1 MKKYRI
7 EEINSIA
14 KDMKYEALY
23 WALGFEEKEK
33 GVFVK
38 VYENKDFKQTA
49 EIHLNDQYAVFP
61 GMKVTGGKLRLN
73 SHEAFVVLECAD
85 KLLSMGYNPES
96 FSVNESK
103 SLISGFGTCI
113 HCFEWNHCS
122 KEFADTKNEIVI
134 NYSSRLVSGIIEREY
149 YLNLEG
155 MVFDYGFFERKKIA
169 NGLCLGTKDDFAN
182 QIIEKSGK
190 GDFEFNGKTVAKY
203 SGNAKCVTVP
213 EGVTEL
219 ASSLFWDNQNIE
231 EVILP
236 ESLESLGGDTFYNCK
251 NLKHVN
257 IPANVRNMGNNP
269 FAGCPLLELKN
280 ESEHFALKDG
290 VLYTKDFSRLIYYPV
305 AKTDVAYKIHEGT
318 KIIGK
323 HAFYLCNNLM
333 SVYIPESVIKLENN
347 PFSGCE
353 KLELINHSERYKVSN
368 SVIYDADFTSV
379 IGCLNSIKT
388 DELHLRNVKRIC
400 RNSFWN
406 CKGIKKII
414 LPVTLEQ
421 IGYNPF
427 VGCSNIE
434 FVSESPDFI
443 VENGILFNKDKSKII
458 CCPSKAADGT
468 FKVPDSV
475 TTLERGAFSGAENLT
490 EINLNNV
497 SIISKSCFTNC
508 TSLKKVYCSD
518 FVSYIG
524 EWAFAHCKNLKDV
537 SVLKDCYIDKN
548 ALLNTPAA
556 FSFRDFRSN
565 YVIESDNLY
574 TLQTLKAGYSGKIKS
589 ILIDPPYNSNIDY
602 IGYKDNNFD
611 EGYQNFIQKRVE
623 ICLELLTEDGFL
635 VVNIDEGGLSDIEA
649 VCKRVFGAENVIIRK
664 WKKKHPAF
672 DVNRVEK
679 NPNKKQT
686 DFEYIVFASKS
697 DKAVLNKVMQP
708 YFDGEEL
715 KEKEAP
721 VPEVFD
727 CFGTNSSAK
736 DEIAKLFGSRDYFST
751 PKPVKLIKELCRATT
766 DKDSIVLDFF
776 AGSGTTGQA
785 VFELNTED
793 NGKRKF
799 ILVSNNE
806 SNICRSVTMKRM
818 NLIGIDYKA
827 N

>member
-1 MKKYRI
+1 MKKYKI

-23 WALGFEEKEK
+23 WALCFEEKEK
-33 GVFVK
+33 GHFVK
-38 VYENKDFKQTA
+38 IYVNDDFKQTA

-61 GMKVTGGKLRLN
+61 GMKITGGKLRLN
-73 SHEAFVVLECAD
+73 SHASFVVLECVD
-85 KLLSMGYNPES
+85 NLLSMGFAPEEI
-96 FSVNESK
+96 FINGEK
-103 SLISGFGTCI
+103 AII
-113 HCFEWNHCS
+113 HCENLSINCFEWNHMPEENNLQ
-122 KEFADTKNEIVI
+122 EFEI
-134 NYSSRLVSGIIEREY
+134 NYSSRLTSGIIEREY
-149 YLNLEG
+149 SINYSGKNY
-155 MVFDYGFFERKKIA
+155 DYGFFERA
-169 NGLCLGTKDDFAN
+169 NKSEELKLTNKTACNLLCSRELLR
-182 QIIEKSGK
+182 
-190 GDFEFNGKTVAKY
+190 FEMNGKKVF
-203 SGNAKCVTVP
+203 VP
-213 EGVTEL
+213 EGVKEL
-219 ASSLFWDNQNIE
+219 APGFFWDNQDIE

-251 NLKHVN
+251 NLKYLT
-257 IPANVRNMGNNP
+257 IPVKVKTMGNNP
-269 FAGCPLLELKN
+269 FAGCPQLELKN
-280 ESEHFALKDG
+280 ESEHFVLKDG

-305 AKTDVAYKIHEGT
+305 SKTDVAYKIPQET

-333 SVYIPESVIKLENN
+333 SLYIPKSVIKLENN

-353 KLELINHSERYKVSN
+353 KLELINHSERYKVIN
-368 SVIYDADFTSV
+368 KVIYDADFTSV

-406 CKGIKKII
+406 CKGLKKLV
-414 LPVTLEQ
+414 LPSTLEQ

-434 FVSESPDFI
+434 FISESPNFL

-458 CCPSKAADGT
+458 CCPSKVVEGS

-475 TTLERGAFSGAENLT
+475 ITLERGAFSGDEKLT
-490 EINLNNV
+490 SINLNNV

-508 TSLKKVYCSD
+508 NSLKKIYCSD

-524 EWAFAHCKNLKDV
+524 EWAFAHCKNLKEV
-537 SVLKDCYIDKN
+537 SVYKECVIDKN
-548 ALLNTPAA
+548 ALLNSPAA
-556 FSFRDFRSN
+556 FDFRDKRTN

-574 TLQTLKAGYSGKIKS
+574 TLKTLKAGYAGKIKS

-602 IGYKDNNFD
+602 IGYKDNNFE
-611 EGYQNFIQKRVE
+611 EGYQKFIQKRVE
-623 ICLELLTEDGFL
+623 ICYELLTEDGFL
-635 VVNIDEGGLSDIEA
+635 VVNIDEGGLADIEE
-649 VCKRVFGAENVIIRK
+649 VCKKLFGKENVTTKK

-686 DFEYIVFASKS
+686 DFEYIVFAAKS
-697 DKAVLNKVMQP
+697 AKGILHNIMQP
-708 YFDGEEL
+708 YFEGDVL
-715 KEKEAP
+715 KEKETA
-721 VPEVFD
+721 VPDVFD

-736 DEIAKLFGSRDYFST
+736 DEIAAIFGSRDYFST

-785 VFELNTED
+785 VFDLNKED
-793 NGKRKF
+793 SGNRTF
-799 ILVSNNE
+799 ILVSNDE
-806 SNICRSVTMKRM
+806 SNICRNVTMKRM
-818 NLIGIDYKA
+818 NVIGADYKS